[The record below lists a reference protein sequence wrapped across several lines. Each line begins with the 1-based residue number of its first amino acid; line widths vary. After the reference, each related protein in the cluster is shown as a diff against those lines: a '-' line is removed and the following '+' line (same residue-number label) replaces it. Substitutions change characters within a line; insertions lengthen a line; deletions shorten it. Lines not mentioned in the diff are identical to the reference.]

1 MVVFL
6 EVTPGFE
13 MFEQAFDLFFVT
25 LFRVSYAYFRIERRK
40 NGTVKAYLGLS
51 NIDLLRENKRENF

>member
-1 MVVFL
+1 VVVFL

-25 LFRVSYAYFRIERRK
+25 LFRVNYAYFRIERRK
-40 NGTVKAYLGLS
+40 NGPSKPT
-51 NIDLLRENKRENF
+51 